1 MTYKQVYQAIAGI
14 VLTPARGQKPA
25 TYIPVAYYQF
35 PADDPNNPPPP
46 PPFIC
51 YYYTGDNDVKADD
64 ANYQKI
70 RQLSVELYCDNK
82 NFTLESA
89 VESALTSNG
98 FVYRKYEEYIDDEK
112 MYMTTYEME
121 VIITDG

>member
-1 MTYKQVYQAIAGI
+1 MYTYKEVYQIISAIE
-14 VLTPARGQKPA
+14 LTPASGQTPA
-25 TYIPVAYYQF
+25 TYIPAAYLQF
-35 PADDPNNPPPP
+35 PEDGSAPP

-51 YYYTGDNDVKADD
+51 YYYTGDNDLKADNV
-64 ANYQKI
+64 NYQKI
-70 RQLSVELYCDNK
+70 RQLTVELYCDNK

-98 FVYRKYEEYIDDEK
+98 FVYSKYEEYIDSEK

-121 VIITDG
+121 VVISNG